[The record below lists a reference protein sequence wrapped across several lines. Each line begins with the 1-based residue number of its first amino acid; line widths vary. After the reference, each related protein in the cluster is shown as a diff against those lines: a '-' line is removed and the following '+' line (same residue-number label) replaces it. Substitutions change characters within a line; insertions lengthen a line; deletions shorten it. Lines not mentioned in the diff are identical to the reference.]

1 MSPTLFLV
9 MFNDLLVE
17 LNDKGFQV
25 FAYADD
31 LAIMGKKKE
40 RLEDAINIVENWTR
54 NNKM

>member
-17 LNDKGFQV
+17 LNEKGFQV

-40 RLEDAINIVENWTR
+40 RLEDAINIVEN
-54 NNKM
+54 